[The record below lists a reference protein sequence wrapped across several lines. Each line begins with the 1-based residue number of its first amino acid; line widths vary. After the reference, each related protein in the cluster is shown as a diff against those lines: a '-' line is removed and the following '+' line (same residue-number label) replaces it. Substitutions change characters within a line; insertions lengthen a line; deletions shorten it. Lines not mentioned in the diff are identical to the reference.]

1 MNGFRIPMENFPLK
15 TNVLESL
22 SHQNKALF
30 FPYKNLAAVDV
41 LGKQSILEHS
51 KSSAKI
57 WRVF

>member
-1 MNGFRIPMENFPLK
+1 MENFPLK

-30 FPYKNLAAVDV
+30 FPYKNLATVDV